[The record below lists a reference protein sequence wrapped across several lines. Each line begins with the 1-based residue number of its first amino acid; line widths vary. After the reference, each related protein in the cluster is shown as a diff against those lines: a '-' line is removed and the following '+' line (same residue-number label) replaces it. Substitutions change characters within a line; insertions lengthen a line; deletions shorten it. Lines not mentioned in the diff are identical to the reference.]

1 MSTPSPALGNR
12 TPEQLKVAELREE
25 LKKRGIQI
33 KGLKKD
39 LVDRLEEVLK
49 QEELEQQKNLESVVE
64 DAAATPVEQAEPV
77 TPVTKRRSKVHDH
90 HAKEEEQP
98 KVDSEPVLASEGT
111 EVTISVTEAAAEDV
125 VLSTP
130 VEEIAAGNGGKAPVD
145 EQTTTTSTAP
155 ALEDLVADLEQNFR
169 SVVQEEVPQAAA
181 AEETK
186 DLLKV
191 EPADIVPAADA
202 NVAVAEEVIST
213 TLEKT
218 VTTTVE
224 EEVVPVVPEEQNVAT
239 VEEQQTVTTSTRVE
253 ILEESANE
261 VATLEETTVT
271 VVTVETSTTVAD
283 GEAVKP
289 DTETVGVLEGKPD
302 EVMEE
307 APKEDVTEDVT
318 ATAAVP
324 EADAVPEAAAV
335 PEADAVPEA
344 AAVPETPAVTDV
356 ATVPEAAD
364 VPEAAAVPEAAVVTE
379 AAAVPEAAAST
390 EVAEAPKDESV
401 MDVDGGAEKGSN
413 VEDSK
418 GETPMDVDADTQKG
432 FKRKDAAGDGEL
444 TPLEPTKRRRW
455 NSGKGEEDSK
465 SSVKD
470 VQPLEVQESAPSVP
484 SAKVLTPKSA
494 PPEKVAVTRTAP
506 TRTEA
511 TVNGEGHKTR
521 TVPPSA
527 KPATTSLKI
536 DKFLR
541 PFTFKAVKELL
552 AQTGAV
558 QDVWM
563 DQIKTH
569 CYVTYSSVEEATAT
583 RNALYNLQWPPQG
596 GRLLTAEFVDPS
608 EVKTRTDAEKAAA
621 AAGPTAAAAP
631 STNAITPRG
640 GLAANSKAS
649 KEGNIVPSSGQPS
662 APAAGALPPPP
673 PLPFSPR
680 DRLKQEVE
688 KTPTLDD
695 LFRKTR
701 SKPHIYY
708 LPLTA
713 QEVADKA
720 AARNREAAATKPGV
734 KA

>member
-64 DAAATPVEQAEPV
+64 DAAATTVEQAEPV
-77 TPVTKRRSKVHDH
+77 TPVTKRRIKAHDH

-130 VEEIAAGNGGKAPVD
+130 VEEIAAENGVKAPVD
-145 EQTTTTSTAP
+145 EQTPITTSAAP
-155 ALEDLVADLEQNFR
+155 ALEDLVADLEQNFS
-169 SVVQEEVPQAAA
+169 SVVQEEVPQAAGA
-181 AEETK
+181 QETK
-186 DLLKV
+186 DLQTV
-191 EPADIVPAADA
+191 EPADIVPADA

-224 EEVVPVVPEEQNVAT
+224 EEVVLVVPEEQNVAT

-271 VVTVETSTTVAD
+271 VVTVETSTTIAA

-289 DTETVGVLEGKPD
+289 VAETVGVLEGKPD
-302 EVMEE
+302 ELMEE
-307 APKEDVTEDVT
+307 VPKEDGTEDVT
-318 ATAAVP
+318 ATAAAP
-324 EADAVPEAAAV
+324 EADAVPEAT
-335 PEADAVPEA
+335 
-344 AAVPETPAVTDV
+344 AVPETPAVTDV
-356 ATVPEAAD
+356 ATVPEAA
-364 VPEAAAVPEAAVVTE
+364 AA
-379 AAAVPEAAAST
+379 PEAAAST
-390 EVAEAPKDESV
+390 EVVEAPKDESV

-413 VEDSK
+413 VEDTK
-418 GETPMDVDADTQKG
+418 AETPMDVDADTQKG
-432 FKRKDAAGDGEL
+432 SKRKDAAGDGEL
-444 TPLEPTKRRRW
+444 TALEPTKRRRW
-455 NSGKGEEDSK
+455 NSGKGEEDPK

-511 TVNGEGHKTR
+511 TVNGEGQKTR

-552 AQTGAV
+552 AQTGTV

-569 CYVTYSSVEEATAT
+569 CYVTYFSVEEATAT

-649 KEGNIVPSSGQPS
+649 KDGNTVPSSGQPF

-713 QEVADKA
+713 QEVADKV